1 MVATSFKIQEM
12 TEYRLHWLLAGIAC
26 SLLAACILAA
36 TLFIGATACVC
47 AEEMTEF
54 TGEFDSKEA
63 GVRAAIPKLAAETR
77 RCPEAETYRIIFV
90 APDTDPWHK
99 GIDRRSLFYHRPSMT
114 IGYEADV
121 FSGYV
126 GKTYVVDDAAIQ
138 SVARKNG
145 TLEDFAEYEHS
156 H

>member
-1 MVATSFKIQEM
+1 M
-12 TEYRLHWLLAGIAC
+12 TEYRIHWLLAGISC
-26 SLLAACILAA
+26 SLLAACILTVTLLMAA
-36 TLFIGATACVC
+36 SAYVC
-47 AEEMTEF
+47 TREMTEHI
-54 TGEFDSKEA
+54 GEFDSKEA

-90 APDTDPWHK
+90 APEIHPWHQ
-99 GIDRRSLFYHRPSMT
+99 GIDRRSLFYHRQSMT

-138 SVARKNG
+138 SVAQKRG
-145 TLEDFAEYEHS
+145 TLDDFAEYEHS
-156 H
+156 HR